1 MKRKKLLLITQ
12 VYPPDPAS
20 VGQHMADV
28 AENMARKGW
37 DVVVLTPNRGYE
49 NHKEK
54 YISWEV
60 LNGVEVS
67 RLSFTSFGKKNIILR
82 LISQLL
88 FLLNAL
94 FSSIFIKK
102 PDALLVTTNLAFI
115 IAPILKKFR
124 KIPYLYWVMDLNPDQ
139 AIAAGILS
147 KKSLTA
153 RLYNFLQYVVLK
165 HANTVISLD
174 RFISKNIENKN
185 NRINR
190 HIIIPPWPHEDHLV
204 KEAAKVKDFKKEHGW
219 GNKRIFMYSGNH
231 SLVHPLDTFLRASSS
246 LKDTDDFLLAFIGGG
261 LGKRQVNE
269 YIQNHPELP
278 IASLPYQPIENLNN
292 SLTAGD
298 VHLVSMGDKM
308 AGCVHPCKVYGAMA
322 IGRPILLLG
331 NENNHIAEIINEYD
345 IGWSVQHG
353 DIDSMV
359 KILKYLI
366 SVDKKVLEEKGHNAK
381 VAIKK
386 EFSQKKL
393 LSDFCSNF

>member
-153 RLYNFLQYVVLK
+153 RLYNFLQYFVLK

-174 RFISKNIENKN
+174 RFISKNIESWRNYWRK
-185 NRINR
+185 
-190 HIIIPPWPHEDHLV
+190 
-204 KEAAKVKDFKKEHGW
+204 G
-219 GNKRIFMYSGNH
+219 
-231 SLVHPLDTFLRASSS
+231 
-246 LKDTDDFLLAFIGGG
+246 LAFTS
-261 LGKRQVNE
+261 R
-269 YIQNHPELP
+269 
-278 IASLPYQPIENLNN
+278 
-292 SLTAGD
+292 
-298 VHLVSMGDKM
+298 
-308 AGCVHPCKVYGAMA
+308 
-322 IGRPILLLG
+322 
-331 NENNHIAEIINEYD
+331 
-345 IGWSVQHG
+345 
-353 DIDSMV
+353 
-359 KILKYLI
+359 
-366 SVDKKVLEEKGHNAK
+366 
-381 VAIKK
+381 
-386 EFSQKKL
+386 
-393 LSDFCSNF
+393 